1 MDMAYQGFTSGDV
14 NKDAYALRLF
24 ANSGVPVILA

>member
-14 NKDAYALRLF
+14 DKDAYALRLF
-24 ANSGVPVILA
+24 AEAGVPLVLA